1 MALAAIDRETEV
13 TYIRRER
20 DWLERAMAEGRV
32 VDQSRLLPMLPP
44 AIGGVPSNGGLSN
57 GNGHGHGSHDGHGE
71 VAAIGPG
78 SHG

>member
-1 MALAAIDRETEV
+1 
-13 TYIRRER
+13 
-20 DWLERAMAEGRV
+20 MAEGRV

-44 AIGGVPSNGGLSN
+44 AIGGVPSNGGRSN